1 MQFSCFQIQKQYKN
15 RTGNAAQH
23 QIAVQGITSGHHKI
37 RAETQK
43 KSSSEGDFLL
53 SKIRDMLLVPVIHRR
68 RLAKAAGNLTR
79 KTDRFPFP
87 KNLISNTTR

>member
-15 RTGNAAQH
+15 RAGNATQH

-43 KSSSEGDFLL
+43 KSSSEGDFFII
-53 SKIRDMLLVPVIHRR
+53 KDKGHAPG
-68 RLAKAAGNLTR
+68 AGDPQKNTGKGSRNLTR